1 MGLFRRYHLLHY
13 YIGLRRPYCR
23 KFQKFYDLDGISIP
37 QPFCQSFTPFAILIN
52 KALDKIPGFSKLEID
67 AEGMKKKFGVIGEP
81 LVLGVIVGMLI
92 GWAAQLD
99 IKKVLFLGITMGAVM
114 ELIPASL
121 LCLSKD

>member
-1 MGLFRRYHLLHY
+1 
-13 YIGLRRPYCR
+13 
-23 KFQKFYDLDGISIP
+23 
-37 QPFCQSFTPFAILIN
+37 
-52 KALDKIPGFSKLEID
+52 
-67 AEGMKKKFGVIGEP
+67 MKKKFGVIGEP

>member
-1 MGLFRRYHLLHY
+1 MIWTVSLF
-13 YIGLRRPYCR
+13 
-23 KFQKFYDLDGISIP
+23 P

-99 IKKVLFLGITMGAVM
+99 IKKVLFLGITM
-114 ELIPASL
+114 EP
-121 LCLSKD
+121 